1 MQGMLHR
8 LSDGSEEEV
17 TVGTKLYV
25 GSLPYT
31 TTDQQLQELFAQHG
45 MVSSAKVI
53 SDRYTGRSRGFGF
66 VEMATSE
73 DAQKAIAALN
83 GTQLG
88 VYQTTGSG
96 SYVSESLIRFSD
108 LGIPAGATVTGATLT
123 LSVDS
128 WTANPTVR
136 GYYVLAG
143 WMHLFG
149 TSDFVT
155 VTRTDDADWAQIER
169 TVRAAVAAH
178 L

>member
-45 MVSSAKVI
+45 TVSSAKVI

-83 GTQLG
+83 GTQYEGRAL
-88 VYQTTGSG
+88 VVNEAKPQEKRERS
-96 SYVSESLIRFSD
+96 
-108 LGIPAGATVTGATLT
+108 
-123 LSVDS
+123 S
-128 WTANPTVR
+128 WGGGGGEGGGR
-136 GYYVLAG
+136 GG
-143 WMHLFG
+143 G
-149 TSDFVT
+149 G
-155 VTRTDDADWAQIER
+155 RR
-169 TVRAAVAAH
+169 
-178 L
+178 

>member
-45 MVSSAKVI
+45 TVSSAKVI

-73 DAQKAIAALN
+73 DADQAISKLNNTNLEGRNIKVEKAN
-83 GTQLG
+83 SPGG
-88 VYQTTGSG
+88 GRSG
-96 SYVSESLIRFSD
+96 
-108 LGIPAGATVTGATLT
+108 GGGGG
-123 LSVDS
+123 
-128 WTANPTVR
+128 R
-136 GYYVLAG
+136 GR
-143 WMHLFG
+143 W
-149 TSDFVT
+149 
-155 VTRTDDADWAQIER
+155 
-169 TVRAAVAAH
+169 
-178 L
+178 